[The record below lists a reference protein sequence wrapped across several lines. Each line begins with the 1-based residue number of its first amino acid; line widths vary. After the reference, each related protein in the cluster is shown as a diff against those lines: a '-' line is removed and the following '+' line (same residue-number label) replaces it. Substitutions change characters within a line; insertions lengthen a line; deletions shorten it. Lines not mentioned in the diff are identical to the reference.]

1 MTLDLSQISRLGFGV
16 SGPHGSHFFWK
27 RQTIRLIREAI
38 ELGVTVF
45 DTAPFYR
52 DDLVGLQ
59 DSVAE
64 LRLGQAIRSS
74 ERERLVLTTK
84 IGAKSLAKQDFSPQ
98 AIEDSLNASLQRLA
112 TDYVDVLFVQGVA
125 RYTWTDPQITRLEN
139 LVASGKVRA
148 IGLSGRGCEL
158 DAAFDRDV
166 FTTVM
171 APVHVSL
178 MPDELERLKKLRDTG
193 RIVFGIESLFGTG
206 RPANPKLS
214 YASLW
219 YLARRLGRQMRP
231 NNAPVLHALPDPPVS
246 PEDAFKFALDD
257 VQAHCV
263 LTLTTKSAH
272 LRANAQMAG
281 LDAGHGGA

>member
-1 MTLDLSQISRLGFGV
+1 MTLDISQISRLGFGV
-16 SGPHGSHFFWK
+16 SGPHGSHFFCK
-27 RQTIRLIREAI
+27 KLTIRLIREAI
-38 ELGVTVF
+38 ELGITVF

-52 DDLVGLQ
+52 DDLVGLH

-64 LRLGQAIRSS
+64 LRLGQAIRPF
-74 ERERLVLTTK
+74 ERERLILTTK

-98 AIEDSLNASLQRLA
+98 AIEESLNASLQRLA

-125 RYTWTDPQITRLEN
+125 RYTWTDAQIAKLEN
-139 LVASGKVRA
+139 LVAAGKVRA

-158 DAAFDRDV
+158 DAAFDHDI

-178 MPDELERLKKLRDTG
+178 LPDELARLKKLQDSG
-193 RIVFGIESLFGTG
+193 RIIFGIESLFGTA
-206 RPANPKLS
+206 RPAEHQLS

-219 YLARRLGRQMRP
+219 YLARRWGRQMRP
-231 NNAPVLHALPDPPVS
+231 ANAAILHALPDLPVS
-246 PEDAFKFALDD
+246 PADAFKFALDE

-272 LRANAQMAG
+272 LRGNAQMAG
-281 LDAGHGGA
+281 LDAGQNGA